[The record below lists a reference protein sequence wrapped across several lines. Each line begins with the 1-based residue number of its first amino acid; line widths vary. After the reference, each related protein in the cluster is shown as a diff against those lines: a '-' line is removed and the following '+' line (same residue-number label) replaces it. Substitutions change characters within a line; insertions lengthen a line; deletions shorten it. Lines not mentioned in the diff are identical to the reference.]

1 MKYPTVSSLC
11 EGIAEAIREKEGS
24 TALINPQD
32 FVDRIKGLEVGGGA
46 SESDWGY
53 ASTEGG
59 NPDIYRSLVGFS
71 SAVKI
76 KYSHRDYTQI
86 SLTSEICLQ
95 QGSDFLPD
103 VKACAICLSTPHAG
117 EDGVVETIK
126 EVIDKLNMSFADFVA
141 MFGCSEITKEQFYT
155 LE

>member
-1 MKYPTVSSLC
+1 MN
-11 EGIAEAIREKEGS
+11 EIADAIREKTGKSEKI
-24 TALINPQD
+24 APVN
-32 FVDRIKGLEVGGGA
+32 FAEEIKSISAGGG
-46 SESDWGY
+46 ESDWVY

-59 NPDIYRSLVGFS
+59 DADMYRGLVGFS

-76 KYSHRDYTQI
+76 KFNHRDYT
-86 SLTSEICLQ
+86 EILQPAELCLQ
-95 QGSDFLPD
+95 MGNDFLPD

-126 EVIDKLNMSFADFVA
+126 ELIDTLNISFADFVA